1 MTPDLP
7 GVITHHKYQ
16 PPPWMAEHLS
26 PTAYNN
32 WLLGKAQSLC
42 RRDYERGGNYTASE
56 AKADVHTAIAA
67 CGGRDYWTGEQ
78 LRWDLLGNY
87 DSDESGWQGA
97 SYKRARAMQPTIDHR
112 NSEPICDFVICSW
125 RTNDAK
131 HDMSIEELKEFCRLV
146 LEHNP

>member
-1 MTPDLP
+1 M
-7 GVITHHKYQ
+7 V
-16 PPPWMAEHLS
+16 
-26 PTAYNN
+26 
-32 WLLGKAQSLC
+32 
-42 RRDYERGGNYTASE
+42 
-56 AKADVHTAIAA
+56 A
-67 CGGRDYWTGEQ
+67 CNGRDHWTGEP

-87 DSDESGWQGA
+87 DSDESGRQGA

-131 HDMSIEELKEFCRLV
+131 HDMSIEELKEFSRLV

>member
-1 MTPDLP
+1 MP
-7 GVITHHKYQ
+7 GVITRHKYQ
-16 PPPWMAEHLS
+16 PPPWVAEHLT

-32 WLLGKAQSLC
+32 WLRGKAQGLA
-42 RRDYERGGNYTASE
+42 RRDEQRGGHYSVSE
-56 AKADVHTAIAA
+56 AKAAVHAAIAD

-87 DSDESGWQGA
+87 DSDESGLQGA
-97 SYKRARAMQPTIDHR
+97 TYKRARALQPTIDHR
-112 NSEPICDFVICSW
+112 DSRPICDFVICAW

-131 HDMSIEELKEFCRLV
+131 HDMSSEELKEFCRLV